1 MCSGVPLHVPQKF
14 FWARSAVW
22 KACQAS
28 VLWIRSVQ
36 RTQPCRYKVQ
46 WVRVIKPESHPLRH
60 LKTPRH
66 PIKSEKPLTW
76 MVEGFFCVQR
86 CLKNPFPRLYSRC
99 ILPYLDFLRPSC
111 FSLCTPKTYLHRLF
125 HDGFVQQPSAYPA
138 SIQWKGAG
146 IVSQLVL
153 LTVVCRKGTILWIRP
168 LWKKEKSIDIKDAV
182 FYPLEEV

>member
-1 MCSGVPLHVPQKF
+1 MS
-14 FWARSAVW
+14 WSAWIAV
-22 KACQAS
+22 AIA
-28 VLWIRSVQ
+28 VLEVIR
-36 RTQPCRYKVQ
+36 
-46 WVRVIKPESHPLRH
+46 
-60 LKTPRH
+60 
-66 PIKSEKPLTW
+66 
-76 MVEGFFCVQR
+76 VQR

-168 LWKKEKSIDIKDAV
+168 L
-182 FYPLEEV
+182 

>member
-46 WVRVIKPESHPLRH
+46 WVRVIKHEFHPLRH
-60 LKTPRH
+60 LETQRH
-66 PIKSEKPLTW
+66 PIKSEKTLTW
-76 MVEGFFCVQR
+76 MVEGFFFVQR

-125 HDGFVQQPSAYPA
+125 HDGFVQQPSAYPS
-138 SIQWKGAG
+138 SIQFKVAG
-146 IVSQLVL
+146 ILSQLVL
-153 LTVVCRKGTILWIRP
+153 LTVVCRKVKILWIRP

>member
-14 FWARSAVW
+14 FWARGAVW

-60 LKTPRH
+60 LQTPRY
-66 PIKSEKPLTW
+66 PMKCWKPLIR

-111 FSLCTPKTYLHRLF
+111 FSLCIPKTYLNRLF

-138 SIQWKGAG
+138 SIQWKGTE
-146 IVSQLVL
+146 IVSQLIL
-153 LTVVCRKGTILWIRP
+153 FTVVCRKGTILWIRP
-168 LWKKEKSIDIKDAV
+168 LWKREKSIDIKDTV
-182 FYPLEEV
+182 FYLLKEV

>member
-1 MCSGVPLHVPQKF
+1 MTYFVKSLLF
-14 FWARSAVW
+14 FPFTTGEQTGENFYSNIFIYVKSKYYAKIQV
-22 KACQAS
+22 
-28 VLWIRSVQ
+28 
-36 RTQPCRYKVQ
+36 
-46 WVRVIKPESHPLRH
+46 HPLRH
-60 LKTPRH
+60 LETPRH
-66 PIKSEKPLTW
+66 PIKSEKPLIW
-76 MVEGFFCVQR
+76 MVEGFFCIQR

-125 HDGFVQQPSAYPA
+125 HDGFVQQPPAYPA